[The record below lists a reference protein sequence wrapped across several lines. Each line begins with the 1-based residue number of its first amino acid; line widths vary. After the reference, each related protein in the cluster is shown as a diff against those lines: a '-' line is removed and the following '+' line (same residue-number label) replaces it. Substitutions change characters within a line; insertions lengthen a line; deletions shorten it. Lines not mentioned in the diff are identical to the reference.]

1 MRKGEQVSNLDK
13 LINEITKDW
22 RLMSA
27 VEVAVLNTRPM
38 GYSKQEAAFG
48 LAEKKGR
55 NWQALDSWETLMQHI
70 DYNRDE
76 LREDMPKFSGDLNGT
91 IRPMVMKIKDAIRK
105 DKAEGNAPKSTG
117 DYTTV
122 Q

>member
-1 MRKGEQVSNLDK
+1 MSNLDK

-27 VEVAVLNTRPM
+27 VEVAVFNTRPM
-38 GYSKQEAAFG
+38 GYSKQAAAFG

-55 NWQALDSWETLMQHI
+55 NWQALDAWETLMQHI

-76 LREDMPKFSGDLNGT
+76 LREDIPKFSGDLNGT
-91 IRPMVMKIKDAIRK
+91 IRPMVLKIKDAIRK
-105 DKAEGNAPKSTG
+105 DKAEGNAPKLLYSSE
-117 DYTTV
+117 
-122 Q
+122 